1 MTDPINT
8 YTRPLG
14 NAGANGSRATARQEA
29 SKGPSEAGARVAES
43 MSGAAARPA
52 QGEQLELSETARR
65 TMADPSFDR
74 AKVDAIKAALRE
86 GTYPLD
92 SRKIAESFVALE
104 RMIDD

>member
-8 YTRPLG
+8 YSRPLG
-14 NAGANGSRATARQEA
+14 SPGVNSSRAPSRQEGSKA
-29 SKGPSEAGARVAES
+29 SAEVGEGIAES
-43 MSGAAARPA
+43 LGGAQRPV
-52 QGEQLELSETARR
+52 QDEKLELSETARR

-74 AKVDAIKAALRE
+74 AKVEAIKAALRE